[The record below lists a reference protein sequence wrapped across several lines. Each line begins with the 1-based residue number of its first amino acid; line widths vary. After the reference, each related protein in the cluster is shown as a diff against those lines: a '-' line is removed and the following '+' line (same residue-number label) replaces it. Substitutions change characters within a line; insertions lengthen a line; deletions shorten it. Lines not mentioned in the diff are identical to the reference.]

1 LKIKRED
8 AAISLDGLL
17 PVKMRCS
24 NLASEALSE
33 TIYDYYKKK
42 DIPILEEL
50 EKKHERQ
57 NRNHEHLEQRYGEF
71 METDKKLEIKKNDY
85 IFKKSQSGR

>member
-1 LKIKRED
+1 MKIKRED
-8 AAISLDGLL
+8 VTINLDGLL

-42 DIPILEEL
+42 DIPISEEL

-57 NRNHEHLEQRYGEF
+57 KRIHEHLEQSYGEF
-71 METDKKLEIKKNDY
+71 LETD
-85 IFKKSQSGR
+85 